1 MATLHRARVVAIGKE
16 EDMLRLCR
24 VMLRNCGEEEDPSEE
39 LPPMKLEEL
48 LAQIQHRADEEGS
61 PEECGFYYGMLGSRL
76 YGHADAGTCRFRLRQ
91 EKCGLWTAT
100 FAYDSAE
107 PFQQEDWLR
116 LHNACDRLPMLAL
129 RASWDFAQAKGM
141 LIYSGGHI
149 LENWE
154 RMEEAWMYLIAQYEC
169 GYPPEEAVRRL
180 VKLQATLER
189 EDSDLTVD
197 ALLEGCV
204 DNLQDIA
211 DHVADPQLLKDM
223 MERCRQAR
231 DYEGL
236 FMLQCHAAEAALWET
251 EHNARWLATLDTV
264 RQAWQAHLAG

>member
-1 MATLHRARVVAIGKE
+1 MATMHRARVVAIGE
-16 EDMLRLCR
+16 EKDMLRLCR
-24 VMLRNCGEEEDPSEE
+24 VMLRNCGEEEPDEE
-39 LPPMKLEEL
+39 RPPLKLEEL
-48 LAQIQHRADEEGS
+48 LAQIQRRAQEEGG
-61 PEECGFYYGMLGSRL
+61 PGCGFYYGMVSPLH
-76 YGHADAGTCRFRLRQ
+76 YGQAEADTCRMHLRQ
-91 EKCGLWTAT
+91 ESCGLWTAT
-100 FAYDSAE
+100 FAFDSGEA
-107 PFQQEDWLR
+107 FQQEDWLR

-129 RASWDFAQAKGM
+129 RASWDFARAKGM